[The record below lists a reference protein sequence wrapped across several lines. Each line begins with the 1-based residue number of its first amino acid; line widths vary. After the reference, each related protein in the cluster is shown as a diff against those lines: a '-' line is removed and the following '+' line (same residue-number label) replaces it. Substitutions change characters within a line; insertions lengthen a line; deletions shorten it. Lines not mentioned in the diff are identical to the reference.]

1 MSLGAESVVKVLGEG
16 VHHLDPKTIKFSQP
30 NVGTHFSNGKSLSE
44 TINDLHSGAVSP
56 HDFPPIQVVQKDGQ
70 LFTIDNRRLL
80 AFNAAGIEKIPVEI
94 VSLENPAVAYKLANR
109 FDPILG
115 KGDVAIVVNKS
126 MRNEALDLLNEL
138 NMIRG
143 IHRGY

>member
-1 MSLGAESVVKVLGEG
+1 M
-16 VHHLDPKTIKFSQP
+16 
-30 NVGTHFSNGKSLSE
+30 
-44 TINDLHSGAVSP
+44 
-56 HDFPPIQVVQKDGQ
+56 
-70 LFTIDNRRLL
+70 FTIDNRRLL

-138 NMIRG
+138 NMIRR